1 MADTYRRR
9 VMQCLRALVC
19 SLTLAIAPALA
30 YDWLQFGG
38 NPQHSGNNTAET
50 GLNPGNVSSLMQ
62 RYQTTLPAVV
72 DGAPVFLE
80 NVTTSAGFKNLLFVT
95 TRDGR
100 IIAIDAQN
108 GATVW
113 SHQYGPGPCQIN
125 NIGGA
130 CFTTSSPAID
140 PNRLYVYSYGLD
152 GYVHKYQVGDGTEII
167 TGGWPQITTLKGFDE
182 KGSSALSTATSA
194 GTTYLYVTH
203 GGYPGDSGDYQ
214 GHVTAIN
221 LATGAQEVFNAACSD
236 QAAHLHTFGGGVAPT
251 CATLQN
257 AIWSRPGVIYD
268 AGTDRIFMGTG
279 NAFNGTPGQFDGN
292 HNWSESVIALHPD
305 GSGGSGGNAGRPL
318 DSYTPTDYVSLDSVD
333 RDVGSTAPAILPVP
347 PSSRVQH
354 LAVQGGKD
362 TTLRLL
368 NLQDLSGRGGPGNVG
383 GEVGSIISVPQG
395 GQVLSQPAVW
405 VNSADG
411 STWIFVVN
419 GSGASGLRL
428 NFDASGNPS
437 LSTQWRNDLS
447 GTSPVVANGVVF
459 FVGSS
464 SIYALDPVSGTPL
477 WSVARNGST
486 HWQSLIVANGAV
498 YATDEA
504 SHLAA
509 FGLPQNPTQTTLGS
523 SPNPS
528 FVGASVTFTATVAG
542 TAPTGTVVFT
552 ADSTAISGCDAVAL
566 TGASDTRTA
575 ACPTSGLSAGVHSI
589 VASYGG
595 DAGNV
600 ASSSAPL
607 SQVVNPSSQINVAL
621 ASNGGIASASSTYT
635 QSGYSFA
642 AAAINNNER
651 AGVNWGNG
659 GGWIDATANS
669 YPDWVEIDFNGSKTI
684 DHVIVYTLQDNYTS
698 PVEPTDTLTFGLY
711 GVTDFTVQGWN
722 GASWV
727 TLGSVSGNHLVKR
740 TVNFAATTTDRIRIN
755 VTNALSSFSRITEV
769 EAWGV
774 NAGPPSQI
782 NVALASNGG
791 IASASSTYTQSGYS
805 FAAAAINNNERA
817 GVNWGNG
824 GGWIDATANSYPDW
838 VEIDFNG
845 SKTID
850 HVVVYTV
857 QDNYTS
863 PVEPTDTLTFGLYGV
878 TDFTVQGWNG
888 ASWVTLGT
896 VSGNHLVKRT
906 VNFAATTTDRIRIN
920 VTNALA
926 SYARIT
932 EVEAWGVNAGPLQ
945 TNVALA
951 SNGGIASA
959 SSTYTQSGYSF
970 AAAAINNNER
980 AGVNWGNGGGWIDAT
995 ANAYPD
1001 WVEIDFNGSKT
1012 IGHVVVYSVQDNY
1025 ASPIEPSDSM
1035 TFGLYGITDFTV
1047 QGWNGASW
1055 VTLGTVSGNNLVKR
1069 TVNFTAT
1076 TTDRIR
1082 INVTNALSSFS
1093 RITEVEAWG
1102 N

>member
-1 MADTYRRR
+1 MANVYRRLVR
-9 VMQCLRALVC
+9 QCFGALVC
-19 SLTLAIAPALA
+19 SISIATAPALA

-62 RYQTTLPAVV
+62 RYQATLPAIV

-80 NVTTSAGFKNLLFVT
+80 SVTTSGGFKNLLFVT

-113 SHQYGPGPCQIN
+113 SHQYGPGACQIN

-152 GYVHKYQVGDGTEII
+152 GYVHKYQVGDATEII
-167 TGGWPQITTLKGFDE
+167 TAGWPQITTLKGFDE

-203 GGYPGDSGDYQ
+203 GGYPGDNGDYQ
-214 GHVTAIN
+214 GHLTAIN

-236 QAAHLHTFGGGVAPT
+236 QAAHLDIFGGGGAPT
-251 CATLQN
+251 CATRQN

-279 NAFNGTPGQFDGN
+279 NAFPGTLGQFDGN
-292 HNWSESVIALHPD
+292 HNWSESVTALHPD
-305 GSGGSGGNAGRPL
+305 GSGGNGGNAGRPL
-318 DSYTPTDYVSLDSVD
+318 DSYTPTDHVALDSVD
-333 RDVGSTAPAILPVP
+333 RDVGSTTPAILPVP
-347 PSSRVQH
+347 PTSRVQH
-354 LAVQGGKD
+354 LTVQGGKD

-368 NLQDLSGRGGPGNVG
+368 NLQDLSGQGGPGNVG

-405 VNSADG
+405 VNSVDG

-437 LSTQWRNDLS
+437 LSTQWQNGLS
-447 GTSPVVANGVVF
+447 GTSAVVANSMVF

-464 SIYALDPVSGTPL
+464 SIHALDAVSGTPL
-477 WSVARNGST
+477 WSAARNGST
-486 HWQSLIVANGAV
+486 HWQSLIVANCAV
-498 YATDEA
+498 YAPDEA

-542 TAPTGTVVFT
+542 TAPTGSVNFT
-552 ADSTAISGCDAVAL
+552 DGGTTISGCGALAL
-566 TGASDTRTA
+566 TGAGNTRTA
-575 ACPTSGLSAGVHSI
+575 ACPTSALSAGTHTV
-589 VASYGG
+589 VASFGG
-595 DAGNV
+595 DAGNTG
-600 ASSSAPL
+600 SSSTPL

-621 ASNGGIASASSTYT
+621 ASNGGVASASSTL
-635 QSGYSFA
+635 SPSFPVA
-642 AAAINNNER
+642 SINNNER

-659 GGWIDATANS
+659 GGWADAT
-669 YPDWVEIDFNGSKTI
+669 FNT
-684 DHVIVYTLQDNYTS
+684 
-698 PVEPTDTLTFGLY
+698 
-711 GVTDFTVQGWN
+711 
-722 GASWV
+722 
-727 TLGSVSGNHLVKR
+727 
-740 TVNFAATTTDRIRIN
+740 
-755 VTNALSSFSRITEV
+755 
-769 EAWGV
+769 
-774 NAGPPSQI
+774 
-782 NVALASNGG
+782 
-791 IASASSTYTQSGYS
+791 
-805 FAAAAINNNERA
+805 
-817 GVNWGNG
+817 
-824 GGWIDATANSYPDW
+824 YPDW

-857 QDNYTS
+857 QDNYGS
-863 PVEPTDTLTFGLYGV
+863 PVEPTDTLTFTQWGV
-878 TDFTVQGWNG
+878 TAFAVQGWIG
-888 ASWVTLGT
+888 GSWVTLGS
-896 VSGNHLVKRT
+896 VSGNNLVKRT
-906 VNFAATTTDRIRIN
+906 VSFTAATTDRIRIN
-920 VTNALA
+920 VTNAL
-926 SYARIT
+926 
-932 EVEAWGVNAGPLQ
+932 V
-945 TNVALA
+945 
-951 SNGGIASA
+951 
-959 SSTYTQSGYSF
+959 SS
-970 AAAAINNNER
+970 
-980 AGVNWGNGGGWIDAT
+980 
-995 ANAYPD
+995 
-1001 WVEIDFNGSKT
+1001 
-1012 IGHVVVYSVQDNY
+1012 
-1025 ASPIEPSDSM
+1025 
-1035 TFGLYGITDFTV
+1035 
-1047 QGWNGASW
+1047 
-1055 VTLGTVSGNNLVKR
+1055 
-1069 TVNFTAT
+1069 
-1076 TTDRIR
+1076 
-1082 INVTNALSSFS
+1082 S